1 MYPLFSQ
8 RKWGDPVRVKA
19 SFSSHSKR
27 VDGHVVPEYRRF
39 SLDPQLTNFETLY
52 SLISRAFDIKSDFLM
67 QYRFEDPSGQEIFL
81 QLLSDWD
88 LEAAF
93 ERAADPCLCLR
104 IDPIPLEHVEE
115 WDLVNTPSS
124 DCKII
129 HPKEG
134 RSDCSI
140 QTKIMT
146 KVGKTINLMQ
156 QALNLNG
163 SSGEFALGATTSPLT
178 DTEFTDFRDGVGT
191 LIKVDECK
199 QRIFQGGLEPSL
211 RRVVWKHLLNV
222 YPDGL
227 NGSERMKYMCRKSE
241 EYQRLKSEWMLYY
254 RNKKMSEELQHVTS
268 MVRKDVLRTDRQHPF
283 YSGGDDNANVEKLFN
298 ILTTYAIMHPTT
310 GYCQGMSDMASP
322 ILFVMDNEAH
332 SYIAFTALM
341 ERLKE
346 NFSITGTT
354 MTLKFDHLCCAIAYH
369 DPVFF
374 AYLQR
379 HNAIDLLFCY
389 RWLLLEMKRE
399 FAFDEALRMLEV
411 TWSSLPKSPREDEL
425 ALFERMPDLAPTAS
439 APIPLPTRIKESPY
453 TKVCSLRR
461 QSSSPAS
468 SFSFNSSDG
477 PISLHSALKNSRD
490 SQSACSPS
498 WDRGN
503 IELDDV
509 FIPANDK
516 VNSTQFEPLVVPHDL
531 KSIDYTEPRRD
542 LAQPNG
548 RGQFVIN
555 EANNGHQC
563 PSTATGD
570 DSVSSAL
577 SSLMNAK
584 DPEEKRGDVSNEGL
598 SCSLE
603 DSALEDFEVVGSCE
617 EAIEAAAATTMIT
630 PSNTTHPNYVRRGV
644 RPSLP
649 SPDVLGCG
657 NPFLIFLCLT
667 VLLQH
672 RDSIIN
678 RSLDSNEM
686 AMHFDRLVRK
696 HNLER
701 VLSQAR
707 TLYYRYLAH
716 FNSQNS

>member
-1 MYPLFSQ
+1 
-8 RKWGDPVRVKA
+8 
-19 SFSSHSKR
+19 
-27 VDGHVVPEYRRF
+27 
-39 SLDPQLTNFETLY
+39 
-52 SLISRAFDIKSDFLM
+52 
-67 QYRFEDPSGQEIFL
+67 
-81 QLLSDWD
+81 
-88 LEAAF
+88 
-93 ERAADPCLCLR
+93 
-104 IDPIPLEHVEE
+104 
-115 WDLVNTPSS
+115 
-124 DCKII
+124 
-129 HPKEG
+129 
-134 RSDCSI
+134 
-140 QTKIMT
+140 
-146 KVGKTINLMQ
+146 
-156 QALNLNG
+156 
-163 SSGEFALGATTSPLT
+163 
-178 DTEFTDFRDGVGT
+178 
-191 LIKVDECK
+191 
-199 QRIFQGGLEPSL
+199 
-211 RRVVWKHLLNV
+211 
-222 YPDGL
+222 
-227 NGSERMKYMCRKSE
+227 
-241 EYQRLKSEWMLYY
+241 
-254 RNKKMSEELQHVTS
+254 
-268 MVRKDVLRTDRQHPF
+268 
-283 YSGGDDNANVEKLFN
+283 
-298 ILTTYAIMHPTT
+298 
-310 GYCQGMSDMASP
+310 
-322 ILFVMDNEAH
+322 
-332 SYIAFTALM
+332 
-341 ERLKE
+341 
-346 NFSITGTT
+346 

-555 EANNGHQC
+555 EANNGQQC
-563 PSTATGD
+563 PLMATGD

>member
-124 DCKII
+124 DCKVI

-134 RSDCSI
+134 RNDSSI

-163 SSGEFALGATTSPLT
+163 SCGEFALGTSTSPLT

-191 LIKVDECK
+191 LIKIDECK

-227 NGSERMKYMCRKSE
+227 NGSERMKYMGRKSD
-241 EYQRLKSEWMLYY
+241 EYQRLKSEWMIYY
-254 RNKKMSEELQHVTS
+254 RSKKMSEELQHVTS

-411 TWSSLPKSPREDEL
+411 TWSSLPKSSRQTEL
-425 ALFERMPDLAPTAS
+425 ALFERIPDLAPTAS
-439 APIPLPTRIKESPY
+439 VPIPLPARIKESPY

-468 SFSFNSSDG
+468 SFSFNSSEG
-477 PISLHSALKNSRD
+477 PVGLHSALKNSRD
-490 SQSACSPS
+490 SQSICSPS

-516 VNSTQFEPLVVPHDL
+516 DNSTQLESLVVPHDL
-531 KSIDYTEPRRD
+531 KPKDYTESHRD
-542 LAQPNG
+542 LAQSNG
-548 RGQFVIN
+548 RGQFVVN
-555 EANNGHQC
+555 EATNGQQC
-563 PSTATGD
+563 PLMASG

-577 SSLMNAK
+577 SSLMK
-584 DPEEKRGDVSNEGL
+584 VKEPEEKRVDISNEGL
-598 SCSLE
+598 SCPLE
-603 DSALEDFEVVGSCE
+603 DSVLQDFEVVGSCE

-630 PSNTTHPNYVRRGV
+630 PSNTIHPNYVRTGV

-678 RSLDSNEM
+678 RGLDSNEM

-696 HNLER
+696 HDVER